1 MINSFRKK
9 LFSFSV
15 LVTSFIFSIA
25 ASIVGITPA
34 QAFAGTLENGNLAY
48 AQSTFNK
55 GEACDYLPGFEKGYD
70 AWHFV
75 LTTRGAVFQQDP
87 TNPKVAINL
96 NFIFMRQDGSTFA
109 LRSGAWVQFGK
120 GSYVYTLTSDRIRL
134 VQAGTLAKINVID
147 SGMRLSHTCPGVAT
161 SSVTTTPTPTPT
173 PTPSP
178 TVSATPTPTP
188 TATRS
193 ATASPTPTAT
203 TASPTPTVASATP
216 TPTSSGPRGI
226 LENGNGAPAD
236 SEFNKGEACDYL
248 PGYEK
253 GYDAW
258 HFVLTTRGTTFYQD
272 PTNAAKSI
280 RLNFVFTLSNGSKL
294 TIKNGA
300 WVQFGKGAY
309 VYTLVSDKAKM
320 VQGES
325 FADVQPQGSG
335 MRLSH
340 TCPGGATAAVSTP
353 APTPT
358 ASPTPTPTPTPTATR
373 SASPTPTASQTPT
386 PTPTPTATRSASPTP
401 TPTPTRSASPTPT
414 PTPTRSASPTPTPT
428 PTPTATRSASP
439 TPTPTATRSATPTP
453 KPTKTLCPCELTK
466 KKNSTPFPVPSP
478 SDQPIG
484 STPSPIPSP
493 TRSSRNVTTPSPTP
507 TTNENP
513 SASPSPSVSRTANPT
528 VSPSAPSTPRPTAT
542 PEPTYEPIVLPTPP
556 VVENPKQVVYVEPQ
570 TPKTIDP
577 TSYPAPPSS
586 PVVITKEP
594 VYGTATVNNNGSI
607 TYTPTP
613 TEDPTPVVDVIE
625 FQYTNL
631 AGETIVV
638 RKEFVVTR
646 KGDVPSIIQ
655 TGYGDSNNFMFLI
668 PIAFILA
675 AAIRMRRGKSHE

>member
-373 SASPTPTASQTPT
+373 SASPTPT
-386 PTPTPTATRSASPTP
+386 
-401 TPTPTRSASPTPT
+401 
-414 PTPTRSASPTPTPT
+414 
-428 PTPTATRSASP
+428 
-439 TPTPTATRSATPTP
+439 PTATRSATPTP

-513 SASPSPSVSRTANPT
+513 SASPSPSASRTANPT